1 MAEALVVIGGQ
12 NGMALPALF
21 APDAKTAER
30 VIEFFTA
37 QIRNP
42 NTRKAYARATGSFAT
57 WCAEQG
63 IDELARYGPCMS
75 RPMSRDCSKKSPLPR
90 SSCSLPRSACS
101 LTGWSS
107 AR

>member
-1 MAEALVVIGGQ
+1 MTEALVVIGGQ

-42 NTRKAYARATGSFAT
+42 NTRKAYVRATGSFAT
-57 WCAEQG
+57 WCADQG
-63 IDELARYGPCMS
+63 IDELGVVTT
-75 RPMSRDCSKKSPLPR
+75 KL
-90 SSCSLPRSACS
+90 
-101 LTGWSS
+101 
-107 AR
+107 